1 MHISWITHVDISAAL
16 VIVAMSSLGYGKL
29 VVADHRVEDLRMQ
42 KIKLVA
48 IDLDDTLLR
57 DDLTI
62 SQFSMDIL
70 KEVQEAGVIVTL
82 ATGRMLPSAR
92 PYAEQLGFDVPLI
105 TYQGALVKNVFSGDV
120 LYNCPLSQ
128 EVASMVIQYGR
139 KRKIHVNL
147 YVEDKLFVERVTK
160 AGEHYE
166 RLAGVPFTIVDDL
179 EELLEKNLPYKMLLI
194 DDQQVI
200 DQELEELREI
210 LRVAELDAHL
220 TKSKPTYL
228 EVNHPQATKG
238 IALKKLAECL
248 EISREQV
255 VAFGDSF
262 NDLEM
267 LEFAG
272 YGFAV
277 ANAYPEVRAK
287 ARYTTASN
295 NEDGVALALQELV
308 LDGRKYWEDNQI
320 THIRR

>member
-1 MHISWITHVDISAAL
+1 MHN
-16 VIVAMSSLGYGKL
+16 
-29 VVADHRVEDLRMQ
+29 
-42 KIKLVA
+42 IKLVA

-62 SQFSMDIL
+62 SQFSRDTL
-70 KEVQEAGVIVTL
+70 QQVQEAGVTVTL

-105 TYQGALVKNVFSGDV
+105 TYQGALVKNVFSGEV

-139 KRKIHVNL
+139 RRKVHVNL
-147 YVEDKLFVERVTK
+147 YVEDKLFVERVTE

-166 RLAGVPFTIVDDL
+166 RLAGVPFTRVDDL
-179 EELLEKNLPYKMLLI
+179 EELLENDLPYKMLLI
-194 DDQQVI
+194 DDEQVI
-200 DQELEELREI
+200 DQELEELQGVLSEAG
-210 LRVAELDAHL
+210 LEAYL

-228 EVNHPQATKG
+228 EVNHPRATKG
-238 IALKKLAECL
+238 TALKKLAEWMG
-248 EISREQV
+248 ISREQV
-255 VAFGDSF
+255 VAFGDSY
-262 NDLEM
+262 NDLKM
-267 LEFAG
+267 LEYAG

-277 ANAYPEVRAK
+277 ANAYPEVCAR

-308 LDGRKYWEDNQI
+308 LDGRKELG
-320 THIRR
+320 R

>member
-1 MHISWITHVDISAAL
+1 
-16 VIVAMSSLGYGKL
+16 
-29 VVADHRVEDLRMQ
+29 MQ

-70 KEVQEAGVIVTL
+70 REVQEAGVNVTL

-105 TYQGALVKNVFSGDV
+105 TYQGALVKNAFSGEV

-139 KRKIHVNL
+139 RRKIHVNL

-166 RLAGVPFTIVDDL
+166 QLAGVPFTRVDDL
-179 EELLEKNLPYKMLLI
+179 EELLENNLPYKMLLI
-194 DDQQVI
+194 SEEQVV
-200 DQELEELREI
+200 DQELEELRQI
-210 LRVAELDAHL
+210 LNGAELEAHL

-228 EVNHPQATKG
+228 EVNHSASFFRAVPF
-238 IALKKLAECL
+238 
-248 EISREQV
+248 
-255 VAFGDSF
+255 VARG
-262 NDLEM
+262 
-267 LEFAG
+267 
-272 YGFAV
+272 
-277 ANAYPEVRAK
+277 
-287 ARYTTASN
+287 
-295 NEDGVALALQELV
+295 
-308 LDGRKYWEDNQI
+308 
-320 THIRR
+320 

>member
-1 MHISWITHVDISAAL
+1 MHN
-16 VIVAMSSLGYGKL
+16 
-29 VVADHRVEDLRMQ
+29 
-42 KIKLVA
+42 IKLVA

-62 SQFSMDIL
+62 SQFSRDTL
-70 KEVQEAGVIVTL
+70 QQVQEAGVTVTL

-105 TYQGALVKNVFSGDV
+105 TYQGALVKNVFSGEV

-139 KRKIHVNL
+139 RRKVHVNL
-147 YVEDKLFVERVTK
+147 YVEDKLFVERVTE

-166 RLAGVPFTIVDDL
+166 RLAGVPFTRVDDL
-179 EELLEKNLPYKMLLI
+179 EELLENDLPYKMLLI
-194 DDQQVI
+194 DDEQVI
-200 DQELEELREI
+200 DQELEELQGVLSEAG
-210 LRVAELDAHL
+210 LEAYL

-228 EVNHPQATKG
+228 EVNHPRATKG
-238 IALKKLAECL
+238 TALQKLAEWMG
-248 EISREQV
+248 ISREQV
-255 VAFGDSF
+255 VAFGDSY
-262 NDLEM
+262 NDLKM
-267 LEFAG
+267 LEYAG

-277 ANAYPEVRAK
+277 ANAYPEVCAR

-308 LDGRKYWEDNQI
+308 LDGRKELG
-320 THIRR
+320 R